1 MSLSTNRFKNII
13 SPFYLDII
21 QYSIMG
27 FASSFVFG
35 LGVNDIYCFNFL
47 KKDQYKDI
55 NYNYYKAK
63 YTHMFLY
70 SAGITGMIIGGLYG
84 HFKKPLLFYLKY

>member
-35 LGVNDIYCFNFL
+35 LGVNDIYCFNF
-47 KKDQYKDI
+47 
-55 NYNYYKAK
+55 
-63 YTHMFLY
+63 
-70 SAGITGMIIGGLYG
+70 
-84 HFKKPLLFYLKY
+84 